1 MPQTQTLKKLRYYAG
16 GWKESKTSKFMDCYD
31 PSTGEVIAQAPQCT
45 SSEVE
50 EAIAA
55 AKAAF
60 PAWSDTPAHK
70 SVQVLF
76 RMKSLL
82 DKHIEELTLM
92 VAKEHGKVL
101 DEAWETPPR

>member
-60 PAWSDTPAHK
+60 PALVGYAGAQEGAGPFPHEEPAGQYGIHP
-70 SVQVLF
+70 Q
-76 RMKSLL
+76 
-82 DKHIEELTLM
+82 
-92 VAKEHGKVL
+92 
-101 DEAWETPPR
+101 